1 MAGFNKTAVD
11 EIYKWVI
18 YELKANKGEREK
30 KREKSRRN
38 KPESQDKDA
47 LGKIEHLSYIY

>member
-1 MAGFNKTAVD
+1 M
-11 EIYKWVI
+11 
-18 YELKANKGEREK
+18 KANKGEREK